1 MKTSETNSEN
11 KFTSEN
17 KFLILLSTE
26 VAEDVNIPDYVIDI
40 TEKAIINAT
49 FECKVSFEENI
60 KPMFRLYHTSRL
72 PLWHLTVLI

>member
-26 VAEDVNIPDYVIDI
+26 VAEDVNIPDYVLDI
-40 TEKAIINAT
+40 TEKSNHK
-49 FECKVSFEENI
+49 CKI
-60 KPMFRLYHTSRL
+60 
-72 PLWHLTVLI
+72 

>member
-26 VAEDVNIPDYVIDI
+26 VAEDVNIPDYVLDI
-40 TEKAIINAT
+40 TEKSNHK
-49 FECKVSFEENI
+49 CNI
-60 KPMFRLYHTSRL
+60 WILGQFWREYKTN
-72 PLWHLTVLI
+72 V